1 MLLKSFKKF
10 KHSCKLVRVLGKE
23 HHRVL
28 HYLEMHGQ
36 LPSLN
41 VELFDTSGKLSHLL
55 LFLLAEFEERLK
67 AAGKALPQH
76 EKADHS
82 KVIFSDAEHITAF
95 TQDNRR
101 KLRKS
106 KRPYKKPITTQTQ
119 TNFTPVCPPK
129 DT

>member
-1 MLLKSFKKF
+1 
-10 KHSCKLVRVLGKE
+10 
-23 HHRVL
+23 
-28 HYLEMHGQ
+28 MHGQ

-106 KRPYKKPITTQTQ
+106 KRPYKKPTTTQTQ
-119 TNFTPVCPPK
+119 TNSTPVCPPQ